1 MMPNLPPNVVAKWVA
16 PTSNEK
22 NRPAYECGPCSTET
36 KYQVGMDQ
44 AGLAQ
49 NGPVLIA
56 RSGSCLLMPIYAAFS
71 KIGALI
77 HLWRNEYLWDEQRSL
92 IRDVFVRF
100 PELSDRP
107 TVGLVSSPKLR
118 DENQLQLEQA
128 HALILSLAPIAR
140 FVEILVGSE
149 PQEHTD
155 PEL

>member
-1 MMPNLPPNVVAKWVA
+1 
-16 PTSNEK
+16 
-22 NRPAYECGPCSTET
+22 
-36 KYQVGMDQ
+36 MDQ

-155 PEL
+155 PELHDLEMSVELLIGTYCGKVVVDDDYGKLQEFDWSTVR